1 LDILHIYKDY
11 FPVVGGIENHIR
23 LLAEAQAARG
33 HRVSVLV
40 TSRDAH
46 THVERLNGVRVIFT
60 ARLATLLS
68 TPISVALFR
77 CVRNETPDI
86 AHLHFPYPL
95 GEIAQY
101 VWGRARGL
109 VLTYHSDII
118 RQKITRAL
126 YRPLMERVLA
136 RVDRIIATSPHY
148 VASSPILARWQ
159 SKCVIVPLG
168 IDPAPF
174 ERASIERA
182 SVPHDTTR
190 LLFVGKLRYYKGVD
204 VLLDAL
210 RELPRAHLTIVGT
223 GPMERAWR
231 MRAQQLGIAE
241 RVQFVG
247 QVSDDDLPRYYA
259 ECDMFVLPASERSE
273 AFGTVQLEAM
283 AAGKPVICTELGTG
297 TSFVNQDGE
306 TGLVV
311 PARAPRALAAAIARL
326 SADAEL
332 RARMGAAGRARVR
345 AEFTLEKMV
354 TRVLEVYASV
364 LAERSS

>member
-1 LDILHIYKDY
+1 MNILHIYKDY
-11 FPVVGGIENHIR
+11 APVVGGIENHVR
-23 LLAEAQAARG
+23 LLAQAQAARG
-33 HRVSVLV
+33 HTVSVLV
-40 TSRDAH
+40 TSRDAR
-46 THVERLNGVRVIFT
+46 THSATLNSVRVIFA
-60 ARLATLLS
+60 ARRATLLS
-68 TPISVALFR
+68 TPISLALFR
-77 CVRNETPDI
+77 CIRNETPDI

-101 VWGRARGL
+101 FFGRARGV

-126 YRPLMERVLA
+126 YRPLMARVLA
-136 RVDRIIATSPHY
+136 RVDRIIATSPNY
-148 VASSPILARWQ
+148 VASSPVLARWRD
-159 SKCVIVPLG
+159 KCVIVPLG
-168 IDPAPF
+168 IDPTPF
-174 ERASIERA
+174 ERASAEY
-182 SVPHDTTR
+182 VPSAHATTR

-210 RELPRAHLTIVGT
+210 REVPRAQLTIVGT

-231 MRAQQLGIAE
+231 RQAQQLDIAD

-247 QVSDDDLPRYYA
+247 QVPDDELPRYYA
-259 ECDMFVLPASERSE
+259 ACDIFVLPASERSE

-297 TSFVNQDGE
+297 TSFVNVDGE

-311 PARAPRALAAAIARL
+311 PARAPHALASAIARL
-326 SADAEL
+326 SADAEV

-345 AEFTLEKMV
+345 QEFTLDKMV
-354 TRVLEVYASV
+354 TRVLEVYTQVAQS
-364 LAERSS
+364 A